1 MDPFWILLA
10 LALVFDFLN
19 GFHDSANIVATV
31 ISSRALHP
39 RVALIVAAVSEFSGP
54 FLFGVAVAKTVGD
67 GLLQVSVL
75 KIDVIIA
82 ALASA
87 VLWNLVTWYFGV
99 PSSSSHALVGGL
111 IGSSVLAAGVE
122 VVRIPGL
129 LTILIALLLSP
140 VIGLVVGFLLM
151 RLILFLARNASPRV
165 NTLFKRLQLAT
176 LIGLGLSHGTNDA
189 QKTMGVIALGLVL
202 SGRQASF
209 SVPIWVIAASALSI
223 ALGTSLGGWRLIKT
237 LGGRIYRIRPVHGFA
252 SQVAGASVI
261 LSAAL
266 LGGPVSTTQVLSSAI
281 VGTGAAERINKIRW
295 NVLGEMVVAWLL
307 TIPISAGVSALCY
320 LAISEL
326 V

>member
-10 LALVFDFLN
+10 LALLFDFLN

-31 ISSRALHP
+31 ISSRSLHP
-39 RVALIVAAVSEFSGP
+39 RVALIIAALSELAGP
-54 FLFGVAVAKTVGD
+54 FIFGVAVAKTVGD
-67 GLLQVSVL
+67 GLLHIDAL

-82 ALASA
+82 ALLAA
-87 VLWNLVTWYFGV
+87 VLWNLMTWYFGI

-111 IGSSVLAAGVE
+111 IGSSVLAAGFE
-122 VVRIPGL
+122 VVQVPGL
-129 LTILIALLLSP
+129 LTILIALLISP

-151 RLILFLARNASPRV
+151 RLILGMARSATPSI

-202 SGRQASF
+202 SRRQPSF
-209 SVPIWVIAASALSI
+209 DVPLWVIAASALAI
-223 ALGTSLGGWRLIKT
+223 ALGTSLGGWRLIRT

-252 SQVAGASVI
+252 SQIAGASVI

-266 LGGPVSTTQVLSSAI
+266 LGGPVSTTQVLSSSI
-281 VGTGAAERINKIRW
+281 VGAGAAERINKVRW
-295 NVLGEMVVAWLL
+295 NVMGEMVVAWLL
-307 TIPISAGVSALCY
+307 TIPISAGMAALCY
-320 LAISEL
+320 LVISNVL
-326 V
+326 

>member
-10 LALVFDFLN
+10 LALGFDFLN

-31 ISSRALHP
+31 ISSRALNP
-39 RVALIVAAVSEFSGP
+39 RVALLIAAVAEFAGP

-67 GLLQVSVL
+67 GLLDISVL

-82 ALASA
+82 ALVSA

-111 IGSSVLAAGVE
+111 IGSSVLAAGIE
-122 VVRIPGL
+122 VVKVPGL

-140 VIGLVVGFLLM
+140 VIGLAVGFLLM
-151 RLILFLARNASPRV
+151 RLILFLARGATPSI

-202 SGRQASF
+202 SGRQSSF
-209 SVPIWVIAASALSI
+209 SVPLWVIAASALAI
-223 ALGTSLGGWRLIKT
+223 ALGTSLGGWRLIRT

-261 LSAAL
+261 LGAAL
-266 LGGPVSTTQVLSSAI
+266 LGGPVSTTQVLSSSI
-281 VGTGAAERINKIRW
+281 VGAGAAERINKIRW
-295 NVLGEMVVAWLL
+295 NVMGEMVVAWLL

-320 LAISEL
+320 LAISTL
-326 V
+326 L